1 MQNSLSPDNKLIRI
15 GVFYDGNFFY
25 HVSNYY
31 NYEHERK
38 ARLSIAGLHDFICH
52 QVAQFEGTDP
62 RFCQVVDAHYFRGR
76 LNAFDAQESNR
87 LLSERIFDD
96 ILMQENVVTHYM
108 PLKVR
113 DGRIEEKG
121 VNVWLAL
128 EAYELALLKRFNV
141 LVLIASD
148 SDYAS
153 LSRKLATLGTR
164 VMVLGWDFA
173 FLDER
178 TGRERRTVTSI
189 DLLREATY
197 PMAMADIIDDD
208 NNQSDPVVN
217 NLFINRDR
225 KPKAAYHEPGVVDRE
240 DDDYEDEPVSY
251 EQGEV
256 LQSEILSLKNGYG
269 FISMPPNNLYF
280 HWTFLTEDDFNDLYE
295 GDAVEFTIGKNDKG
309 QDIALNVR
317 KIKD

>member
-1 MQNSLSPDNKLIRI
+1 MSSSNNPDNKLIRV

-25 HVSNYY
+25 HISNYY

-52 QVAQFEGTDP
+52 KVADFEKTD
-62 RFCQVVDAHYFRGR
+62 RKFCQVVDAHYFRGR

-96 ILMQENVVTHYM
+96 ILMQENVVTHYL

-121 VNVWLAL
+121 VDVWLAL
-128 EAYELALLKRFNV
+128 EAYEMALYKKYNV

-148 SDYAS
+148 SDYTP
-153 LSRKLATLGTR
+153 LVRKLSTFGTR
-164 VMVLGWDFA
+164 VMVLGWDFS
-173 FLDER
+173 FVDER

-197 PMAMADIIDDD
+197 PMAMADIID
-208 NNQSDPVVN
+208 NNANQSDQVVN
-217 NLFINRDR
+217 SLFINRER
-225 KPKAAYHEPGVVDRE
+225 KPRAAYSPADE
-240 DDDYEDEPVSY
+240 DYYEEEGYDDSIQYEE
-251 EQGEV
+251 GEV
-256 LQSEILSLKNGYG
+256 LKSEILSLKNGYG

-280 HWTFLTEDDFNDLYE
+280 HWTFLQEDDFNDLYE

-317 KIKD
+317 KIHE

>member
-1 MQNSLSPDNKLIRI
+1 MQNSLSPDHKLIRI

-52 QVAQFEGTDP
+52 QVAQFEGTDS

-153 LSRKLATLGTR
+153 LARKLATLGTR

-208 NNQSDPVVN
+208 NNQTDPVVN

-225 KPKAAYHEPGVVDRE
+225 KLKATYHEPGVVDA
-240 DDDYEDEPVSY
+240 DDYEEEPVSY